1 MLINKIGDV
10 AFLFNIAIILYVYGT
25 VNIYELAILSDLC
38 IFNLD
43 ITLSSTQNINNL
55 NILIGFFFLCA
66 AIGKSAQLGL
76 HV

>member
-10 AFLFNIAIILYVYGT
+10 AFLFSIAIILYVYGT